1 MAERLPVAA
10 VVIRMQ
16 PPVATLEVAHL
27 ELLDQHETRIIMHVQ
42 NSLDTT
48 DGVVGHRHGT
58 SRRTGLIGA
67 VVATAAAVGSVMAP
81 TAVLAEPQGYL
92 QDELG
97 VGYIYGT
104 FDPSDNLALLVGGTA
119 EDLCNEPG
127 DPFDAEPGSAPLR
140 VFLRKSGAVDLK
152 VNDKDQP
159 IHLYHVGGQDA
170 ADWLAGVCEDVD
182 SVPAPFASGTADLKV
197 RISII
202 TDDLVDVFNSVNG
215 KAAASDGTEYKVRA
229 SADLVVEDGVPVGDP
244 SEFVRLQVTEI
255 GR

>member
-1 MAERLPVAA
+1 
-10 VVIRMQ
+10 
-16 PPVATLEVAHL
+16 
-27 ELLDQHETRIIMHVQ
+27 MHVQ

-48 DGVVGHRHGT
+48 EEIDGHRPGINW
-58 SRRTGLIGA
+58 RTGLIGA
-67 VVATAAAVGSVMAP
+67 VIATAAVVGSVMAP

-97 VGYIYGT
+97 VGYIYAT

-119 EDLCNEPG
+119 EDFCNEPG

-170 ADWLAGVCEDVD
+170 ADWLAEVCEDVD
-182 SVPAPFASGTADLKV
+182 SAPAPFASGTADLKV

-215 KAAASDGTEYKVRA
+215 KATASDGTQYKVRA
-229 SADLVVEDGVPVGDP
+229 SADLVVENGVPVGDP
-244 SEFVRLQVTEI
+244 AEFVRLQVTEI